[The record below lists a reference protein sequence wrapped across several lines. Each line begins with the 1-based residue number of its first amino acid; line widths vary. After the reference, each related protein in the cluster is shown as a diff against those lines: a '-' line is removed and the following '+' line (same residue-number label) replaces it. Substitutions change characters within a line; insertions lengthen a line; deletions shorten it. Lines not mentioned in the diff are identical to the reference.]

1 MLHFLWFCQDLHFVD
16 SLSKQI
22 FNACWTFIDLW
33 NQRVCFEVQF
43 TFSLLPP
50 WDDQA
55 IRAGIIFVWN
65 RARGRT
71 GWFWLASA
79 LSAQSAD
86 ALKIPLMHEDTWM
99 KYPNPG
105 MPSLWLTIF
114 CSHTIKASISEQY
127 IGIRKY
133 TQFHFIHLI
142 LQLIS
147 HLVSLAQGGVI
158 VVSSLGVVLVLGIHQ
173 IL

>member
-1 MLHFLWFCQDLHFVD
+1 MVLIGICLI
-16 SLSKQI
+16 SSISRRSKD
-22 FNACWTFIDLW
+22 TFD
-33 NQRVCFEVQF
+33 
-43 TFSLLPP
+43 
-50 WDDQA
+50 
-55 IRAGIIFVWN
+55 
-65 RARGRT
+65 ARGYVDEISKP
-71 GWFWLASA
+71 WNA
-79 LSAQSAD
+79 LSLANDLLFPYNQSQH
-86 ALKIPLMHEDTWM
+86 IGT
-99 KYPNPG
+99 
-105 MPSLWLTIF
+105 
-114 CSHTIKASISEQY
+114 Y